1 MIGIYR
7 SAFVISLLAV
17 VLIAAIACADT
28 VYLKN
33 GGKINGKVIK
43 DDGRLVTIDVG
54 AGTVV
59 QNKADIVRVRVEAEI
74 LKPKEQEVL
83 KTVEEE
89 SATPMIDTRK
99 TKKGILGMAE
109 GVVDTAF
116 SILKFDF
123 LKKDK

>member
-7 SAFVISLLAV
+7 SAFVISLLAAI
-17 VLIAAIACADT
+17 LITATACADT

-43 DDGRLVTIDVG
+43 DDGRVVTIDVG

-59 QNKADIVRVRVEAEI
+59 QNKSDIVRVRVEAEI
-74 LKPKEQEVL
+74 LKPKEQEAL
-83 KTVEEE
+83 KTVEED
-89 SATPMIDTRK
+89 SATPMMDTRK

>member
-1 MIGIYR
+1 MIGTYR

-17 VLIAAIACADT
+17 VLIAATACADT

-43 DDGRLVTIDVG
+43 DDGRVVTIDVG

-59 QNKADIVRVRVEAEI
+59 QNKTDIVRVRVEAEI

-83 KTVEEE
+83 KTVEED